1 MRIGFDA
8 TVTAVVIGVAF
19 SALSGEAA
27 LAARSRNYTP
37 IEFRSALYSLGYNVS
52 LVDTPL
58 TDERTQ
64 QAIREFQRQQNL
76 QVDGVAGAK
85 TQDVAADLVKELQ
98 QNLNIVMNPKP
109 QLPTTQ
115 FYGSQT
121 EAVVRQFQ
129 KKFGLPITGQAT
141 LEVRSKLEQASK
153 GGPLNHAWVYKPNEF
168 RAVLKGL
175 GYNIELDGETLT
187 DEGTQQ
193 AIRDFQRQYNLI
205 VDGIGGSQT
214 QDVAGELV
222 RNLQHNLNIVVKPS
236 PRLPL
241 NYFYG
246 SQTEA
251 AVRQFQQRSKLP
263 VTGVA
268 SLEVRNKLNQ
278 AAKRIVR

>member
-1 MRIGFDA
+1 
-8 TVTAVVIGVAF
+8 
-19 SALSGEAA
+19 
-27 LAARSRNYTP
+27 
-37 IEFRSALYSLGYNVS
+37 
-52 LVDTPL
+52 
-58 TDERTQ
+58 
-64 QAIREFQRQQNL
+64 
-76 QVDGVAGAK
+76 
-85 TQDVAADLVKELQ
+85 VAADLVKELQ
-98 QNLNIVMNPKP
+98 QNLNIVMSPKP

-141 LEVRSKLEQASK
+141 LEVRSKLAQASK
-153 GGPLNHAWVYKPNEF
+153 GGPRNHAWVYKPTEF

-175 GYNIELDGETLT
+175 GYNIEPDGETLT
-187 DEGTQQ
+187 DERSQQ

-205 VDGIGGSQT
+205 VDGVAGSQT

-251 AVRQFQQRSKLP
+251 AVRLFQQRSKLP

-278 AAKRIVR
+278 AAKGIAR